1 MALKSEKIFDY
12 EAVDLDKDWYGALGV
27 PDDADDAT
35 IKRACLDNR

>member
-1 MALKSEKIFDY
+1 MFDH
-12 EAVDLDKDWYGALGV
+12 EAVDLDKDLYGALGV